1 NLKARLILVAR
12 VMDESLNRAKY
23 EEDDEGELVDIR
35 SNNATDIR
43 ETIEENTPEE
53 EKFVEKAESGVNYPS
68 NPSTNCRVQLQN
80 LPRYMGHKQIKIFLA
95 KHLQKSS
102 LRKIR
107 MFSDTVYFSLS
118 SSEEASKAIDLLNGF
133 ELKGHKI
140 TARICAPEPIK
151 GRDISRSHSDIPVRR
166 SAREIVT
173 PLADIDYNEQLERK
187 MADAKRLAT
196 TLVRQMVSA
205 NVKDARS
212 INAWEL
218 VQPIRRSPQTS
229 GYRNKCEFTV
239 GNDLEGNICVGF
251 VGGRFSA
258 SLHYILPMDECTNIS
273 ERMKGIVNAFQKFV
287 VDSEQAPFNEFERTG
302 LWKMLTV
309 REFIDDVMI
318 IVTIF
323 PMIDSEKEGQLKEA
337 LVERF
342 LRVDTLSDEENK
354 FRVTSIY
361 WQKLANASDPPVYE
375 HIAGTPY
382 IYETIVGVRF
392 RISPGAFFQT
402 NSYGAAVLYS
412 TIAEKTNLLSAT
424 DDTSRT
430 DAVDLEGMDL
440 SGHTEGE
447 FGNKSERSASNVD
460 LKIEKR
466 DVNPKESSNEVT
478 VESDSRCIAQRGAE
492 YDERSVE
499 RSEQIAAKKR
509 KLDQDYADMEKNP
522 GKMNRA
528 SKATV
533 ILDVCC
539 GTGTIGLCLLSLLK
553 NSKSTDRRY
562 LIGIE
567 MVPEAIED
575 AKCNASENM
584 FTEEECHFVS
594 GKAEDVFRGLRHY
607 MPTSIKLDE
616 ANVVAILDPPRA
628 GIHEKVVLGCRM
640 LSSLK
645 RLIFVSCEP
654 SLALK
659 NFVDLCRPKSKKYD
673 GEPFKLT
680 SITPIDMFPQTK
692 HCEWVV
698 ELDR

>member
-1 NLKARLILVAR
+1 
-12 VMDESLNRAKY
+12 MDESLNRIKC
-23 EEDDEGELVDIR
+23 ENVDKDDVRELADVS
-35 SNNATDIR
+35 SNNEPDGDPPQAIDDDTA
-43 ETIEENTPEE
+43 
-53 EKFVEKAESGVNYPS
+53 VEKTSVDNEEGVNCPPDPNTS
-68 NPSTNCRVQLQN
+68 CRVQLQN
-80 LPRYMGHKQIKIFLA
+80 LPRYMGHKQIKTFLA
-95 KHLQKSS
+95 KHLHKSS

-118 SSEEASKAIDLLNGF
+118 SPEEARKAIDLLNGF
-133 ELKGHKI
+133 ELKGRKM

-151 GRDISRSHSDIPVRR
+151 GRDISRSHSDTPVSR
-166 SAREIVT
+166 SARDIVT

-205 NVKDARS
+205 NVKDARA
-212 INAWEL
+212 INAWKL

-239 GNDLEGNICVGF
+239 GHDLEGNICVGF

-258 SLHYILPMDECTNIS
+258 SLHYILPMDKCTNIS
-273 ERMKGIVNAFQKFV
+273 DRMKGIVNAFQKFV
-287 VDSEQAPFNEFERTG
+287 VDSEQAPFNEFERIG

-309 REFIDDVMI
+309 REFVDDVMI

-323 PMIDSEKEGQLKEA
+323 PMTDSEKEGQLKEA

-342 LRVDTLSDEENK
+342 LRVDALSEEENK

-361 WQKLANASDPPVYE
+361 WQKLANASDPPIYE

-392 RISPGAFFQT
+392 RVSPGAFFQT

-412 TIAEKTNLLSAT
+412 TIAEKTNLLSAPNEW
-424 DDTSRT
+424 SKT
-430 DAVDLEGMDL
+430 DAVNLEGMDL
-440 SGHTEGE
+440 SGQADGE
-447 FGNKSERSASNVD
+447 FGSKSEGSAGNID
-460 LKIEKR
+460 TKMEKQE
-466 DVNPKESSNEVT
+466 VNSKELSSEVA
-478 VESDSRCIAQRGAE
+478 VESDSRCIVQKGAE
-492 YDERSVE
+492 CGERCIE
-499 RSEQIAAKKR
+499 ESEQVAAKKQ
-509 KLDQDYADMEKNP
+509 KLDHDCADMEKNL
-522 GKMNRA
+522 KNTNLA

-553 NSKSTDRRY
+553 NSKSAGRRY
-562 LIGIE
+562 LVGIE
-567 MVPEAIED
+567 VVPEAIED

-584 FTEEECHFVS
+584 FTEEECCFVS
-594 GKAEDVFRGLRHY
+594 GKAEEVFRGLRHY
-607 MPTSIKLDE
+607 MPTSVKLDE

-659 NFVDLCRPKSKKYD
+659 NLVDLCRPRSKKYD
-673 GEPFKLT
+673 GEPFTLT
-680 SITPIDMFPQTK
+680 SITPVDMFPQTK

-698 ELDR
+698 QLDR